1 MSALRFLP
9 TVLLAL
15 LTAAAV
21 AVGAAPARAQ
31 LASGAGAT
39 ADAYPNNTI
48 KIQAEA
54 PLVAG
59 VAQTVALSGHAE
71 WPAVLGDHPFAF
83 DLALYVQ
90 DPNVDGTCATFYS
103 AELQKAVNLPGLN
116 ATPGRTG
123 LVLDGSLTVA
133 AKDDR
138 SPVDWATD
146 TPPFVVRPGLTRVLL
161 CAYTRYVIDDVAG
174 YSLSVPVAQPRCRL
188 TKATISHGR
197 AARVTCNVDG
207 AITARVSGGGRT
219 RTLTFTS
226 AKTTRRGTLPTRSL
240 QRGRYRVTFSRN
252 GVPLGTASLRVR

>member
-1 MSALRFLP
+1 MSALRSLP
-9 TVLLAL
+9 TALVALLAG
-15 LTAAAV
+15 
-21 AVGAAPARAQ
+21 VGAAVCASPAHAQ

-39 ADAYPNNTI
+39 ADPYPNNTI
-48 KIQAEA
+48 KIRAEA

-59 VAQTVALSGHAE
+59 VAQTVTLSGHAE
-71 WPAVLGDHPFAF
+71 WPPVLGEHPFGF

-90 DPNVDGTCATFYS
+90 DPNVDSSCATFYS
-103 AELQKAVNLPGLN
+103 GELQKAVNLPGLN
-116 ATPGRTG
+116 ATPNRTG

-146 TPPFVVRPGLTRVLL
+146 SPPFVVRPGLSRALL

-174 YSLSVPVAQPRCRL
+174 YSLSVPVVQPRCRL

-207 AITARVSGGGRT
+207 TITARVAGAGRT
-219 RTLTFTS
+219 RTLTFTA
-226 AKTTRRGTLPTRSL
+226 AKSTHRGTLATRTL
-240 QRGRYRVTFSRN
+240 KRGRYRVTFSRS
-252 GVPLGTASLRVR
+252 GVPLGTARLRVR